1 MELTKTF
8 WFRFDPKLRYRN
20 IFAFVSIAGRAGSR
34 SCSRLTDGQYR
45 QGRRLI
51 MQHAVRWT
59 GKAGD
64 VACIRPT
71 DGQKRQGRR

>member
-1 MELTKTF
+1 M
-8 WFRFDPKLRYRN
+8 
-20 IFAFVSIAGRAGSR
+20 
-34 SCSRLTDGQYR
+34 
-45 QGRRLI
+45 I

-71 DGQKRQGRR
+71 DGQKRQGRRFIMQQVNRRTLKAGQEINHAAGQLTDIKGRAGD